1 MITGSIKKDI
11 YTCYMETKTTKRK
24 RACRQYILFQICVVN
39 LEIIIKQN
47 RVYVKNAN
55 LGENFS
61 DLLADLTVDK
71 YGRVKVKIRSNLS
84 FNTNLPYL
92 PSTILTAVSER
103 LEKKERNKNLLQIG
117 KKIKSAL
124 DVGTIQKI

>member
-1 MITGSIKKDI
+1 
-11 YTCYMETKTTKRK
+11 ME
-24 RACRQYILFQICVVN
+24 N
-39 LEIIIKQN
+39 LEIIIKHN
-47 RVYVKNAN
+47 SVYVKNAN
-55 LGENFS
+55 LGESFS